1 MHIRT
6 ATAPDAAAIAAIY
19 APIVEVTAIS
29 FETEAPAVS
38 EIRRRI
44 ESTTAT
50 LPWLVGEDEQG
61 AVCGYVYSSR
71 FRERKAYQWSVEVT
85 AYVREDCRGKGV
97 AKQLYGRLFEAL
109 VALGYFQA
117 FAGITLPNPASV
129 ALHESL
135 GFEAVALYRNVGHK
149 LGAWRDVGYW
159 QKALRDL
166 QEPGA
171 LTAFSALP

>member
-6 ATAPDAAAIAAIY
+6 ATADDAAAIAAIY
-19 APIVEVTAIS
+19 APVVETTAIS
-29 FETEAPAVS
+29 FETEAPSVG
-38 EIRRRI
+38 EVRRRI
-44 ESTTAT
+44 ESTTES
-50 LPWLVGEDEQG
+50 LPWLVGEDGQG
-61 AVCGYVYSSR
+61 AVCGYVYASR

-97 AKQLYGRLFEAL
+97 ATQLYGRLFETL

-129 ALHESL
+129 ALHESM
-135 GFEAVALYRNVGHK
+135 GFEAVAVFRDVGHK

-159 QKALRDL
+159 QKAVREL
-166 QEPGA
+166 QPPGA
-171 LTAFSALP
+171 LKAFGAPS